1 MWEREYGYIISSHNW
16 SLYVSLLIFTGL
28 ALVLALPPG
37 GQTAVISDDDLD
49 LKMLF
54 TIVYIMIYGIVAM
67 NLGQNIQS
75 NSQTVQQSD
84 SQKSKAVGLFDY
96 STVRRLMAQL
106 AFALFITTP
115 YWIVFKTIIY
125 ASWVQIFW
133 GAGHLFIYG
142 FVLGLFGL
150 LLATLIDSEI
160 TQFNVKYAVFV
171 GFLLSTLFISA
182 LHPLNPFHALSFILE
197 GERAGPSALFFLE
210 GYGALALIGAFLLFL
225 IRRTMMRRRFCG
237 V

>member
-1 MWEREYGYIISSHNW
+1 MWERGHGYLINSQNW

-37 GQTAVISDDDLD
+37 GRAAVVSDYTLN

-54 TIVYIMIYGIVAM
+54 TIVYIGIYGIVAM
-67 NLGQNIQS
+67 NLGQNS
-75 NSQTVQQSD
+75 QSD
-84 SQKSKAVGLFDY
+84 SQKSK
-96 STVRRLMAQL
+96 TVRRLMAQL

-125 ASWVQIFW
+125 AGWLQIFW
-133 GAGHLFIYG
+133 AIGHLFIYG
-142 FVLGLFGL
+142 LMLGLFGL
-150 LLATLIDSEI
+150 LLARLTDSEI

-171 GFLLSTLFISA
+171 GFLLSTLFISVA
-182 LHPLNPFHALSFILE
+182 HPLNPFHVLSFILE
-197 GERAGPSALFFLE
+197 GGWAGPSALFFLE

-225 IRRTMMRRRFCG
+225 IRRTIIRQQS
-237 V
+237 

>member
-1 MWEREYGYIISSHNW
+1 MWERGYLINSHNW

-28 ALVLALPPG
+28 ALILALPPG
-37 GQTAVISDDDLD
+37 GQAAVVSDYSLN

-54 TIVYIMIYGIVAM
+54 TIVYIVIYGIVAM
-67 NLGQNIQS
+67 NLGQQIQFAS
-75 NSQTVQQSD
+75 YQVPSSQ
-84 SQKSKAVGLFDY
+84 
-96 STVRRLMAQL
+96 VRGFTTTFKLANLRTCQLYLITQL

-115 YWIVFKTIIY
+115 YWIVFKAIIY

-150 LLATLIDSEI
+150 LLATLTDSEI
-160 TQFNVKYAVFV
+160 VQFNVKYAVFV
-171 GFLLSTLFISA
+171 GFLLGTLFISVA
-182 LHPLNPFHALSFILE
+182 HPLNPFHVLSFILE
-197 GERAGPSALFFLE
+197 GEWAGPSAPFFLE
-210 GYGALALIGAFLLFL
+210 GYGALVLIGVLLLFL
-225 IRRTMMRRRFCG
+225 IRRTIIRRGFYG